1 MKKPN
6 FSNKRGVLLKN
17 TLMLYLLQ
25 FSTYALSLAT
35 TPLQTRVLGS
45 SVYGDLGVAT
55 AAVYFF
61 QLIIDFGFLLS
72 ATEEVSRERE
82 NTKRLSEI
90 LSAVTV
96 CKLVLMVASFGVLA
110 LMCQLV
116 PDWREIR
123 LLVLLT
129 FFGAALNCLM
139 PDFLYRGLENMSAIT
154 VRTVLIRVF
163 FTVVIFVF
171 LRSPGDAWLI
181 PVSNIIGNGVALAFA
196 YLHVVKKLGIPF
208 GGVTF
213 GSAFRTM
220 KNSFYFF
227 ISRFATSAYTQLN
240 LLILDFVSPD
250 GSMRG
255 YYKSADSLIVMG
267 RNALSPISDSM
278 YPYMVKNRDFK
289 LVKKVLLVLEPLII
303 VFCTVVFIFADPL
316 CLWFFGSE
324 YTGSGAILRAML
336 PVGVV
341 VLPSYIFGFP
351 TLTAM
356 GKTKH
361 ANYSTIMGAIL
372 QVVMLFGMLALG
384 WVNAVTLAASV
395 SITETVVL
403 IYRIVIVVKNRHL
416 MKGSEA

>member
-1 MKKPN
+1 MKK
-6 FSNKRGVLLKN
+6 FSFGNKRGVLLKN

-35 TPLQTRVLGS
+35 TPFQTRVLGS

-72 ATEEVSRERE
+72 ATEEVSRER
-82 NTKRLSEI
+82 NNKARLQEI
-90 LSAVTV
+90 LSAVTLA
-96 CKLVLMVASFGVLA
+96 KLVLMTLSFVVLA
-110 LMCQLV
+110 VMSSLI
-116 PDWREIR
+116 PEWREIR

-129 FFGAALNCLM
+129 FFGSALNCMM
-139 PDFLYRGLENMSAIT
+139 PDFLYRGLEKMSAIT

-163 FTVVIFVF
+163 FTAMIFVF
-171 LRSPGDAWLI
+171 LRSPADAWII
-181 PVSNIIGNGVALAFA
+181 PASNIVGNGVALGLA
-196 YLHVVKKLGIPF
+196 YLHVVRTLGISF
-208 GGVTF
+208 GKAGARAVF
-213 GSAFRTM
+213 VTM

-255 YYKSADSLIVMG
+255 FYKSADSMIVMG
-267 RNALSPISDSM
+267 KNALTPISDSM
-278 YPYMVKNRDFK
+278 YPYMVQNKDFK
-289 LVKKVLLVLEPLII
+289 LVKKVLLLLEPLIF
-303 VFCTVVFIFADPL
+303 VFCTVVFIFADPF

-324 YTGSGAILRAML
+324 YTGTGAILRAML
-336 PVGVV
+336 PIGVV

-361 ANYSTIMGAIL
+361 ANYSTIFGAIL
-372 QVVMLFGMLALG
+372 QVVMLGVMLVMG

-395 SITETVVL
+395 SITETAVL
-403 IYRIVIVVKNRHL
+403 IYRVVIVVKNRHL
-416 MKGSEA
+416 MKGVQQ